1 MELWTWQEERKR
13 KIEEKKKKKGKVQ
26 IHNYYGV
33 ASERYCMVRYSDGAS
48 PRR

>member
-26 IHNYYGV
+26 IHNYGV